1 MSIRYKL
8 LIAFS
13 LVVILAAGV
22 AVYGSRVVSHTSETT
37 MRLYD
42 GPLMAVNHIRSAQMR
57 FLQAREAFEKML
69 LVGSASAAD
78 IEEFESAMK
87 EFSSD
92 MQIVRER
99 MPKTDTETP
108 IELAGTLG
116 AEWFRASMNRIKI
129 PKGGLTEIPMAEVLP
144 AQSVEV
150 EKALD
155 VAVEEASA
163 YGFNFRLAAEGAAK
177 AANTNLIVLAVAA
190 MIVGILLSLGISY
203 TFTRAIRQVMKASE
217 EIAAGDFETEITTK
231 RKDELGRLLVSLNT
245 TRLSLQAMVEAKER
259 DRAEQLKT
267 LNAEVEKARQE
278 VLETQSRAMETQSKV
293 MEEQTAVFQVFAD
306 GLRRLA
312 SGDLA
317 YRLGDGFGDAYKQIR
332 DDFNSAIAQLQN
344 AGAQKESQRNAV
356 ESERRRAE
364 EARQKAEH
372 EEQETV
378 VLELTA
384 GMEHLGKENL
394 GYRIEAPFAERYQK
408 LKDDFNSAMDALQGM
423 IGSMTESIREVMNA
437 ANEISGSTT
446 NLSQRTEEQAASLEE
461 TSSSMEEIA
470 ATVKENAANSQQ
482 ANQSAAGMRDAATRG
497 AKVVA
502 DAVTAMGKIE
512 TSSRKVGDI
521 IGVID
526 EIARQTNLLA
536 LNAAVEAARA
546 GEAGRGFAVV
556 ASEVRTLAQRS
567 SQAAKDIK
575 DLITNSNSQVKEGV
589 ELVNR
594 AGSSLQEIV
603 ESIKSVA
610 AIVAD
615 IAAASVEQS
624 TGVEQVNKALTQMD
638 EVTQQNSA
646 LVEQNAATA
655 KTLEAQSTAMDQ
667 RVAVFH
673 LDETEGTGQTVRP
686 VIAAKK
692 TPIQKRP

>member
-13 LVVILAAGV
+13 MVVILAAGV
-22 AVYGSRVVSHTSETT
+22 AVYGSRVVSHTSETA

-42 GPLMAVNHIRSAQMR
+42 GPLMAVNYVRSAQLR
-57 FLQAREAFEKML
+57 FLQAREALERML
-69 LVGSASAAD
+69 LVGSASTAD
-78 IEEFESAMK
+78 IEEFESTMK
-87 EFSSD
+87 QFSSD

-99 MPKTDTETP
+99 MPKTGTEAP
-108 IELAGTLG
+108 IELASAL
-116 AEWFRASMNRIKI
+116 AEDWFRASMNRVKI
-129 PKGGLTEIPMAEVLP
+129 PKGGLSEIPMAEVLT
-144 AQSVEV
+144 AKSVEV
-150 EKALD
+150 AKALD
-155 VAVEEASA
+155 LAVEEASA
-163 YGFNFRLAAEGAAK
+163 YGFNFRLGAESAAK

-190 MIVGILLSLGISY
+190 VIVGILLSFGISY
-203 TFTRAIRQVMKASE
+203 TFTRAIREVMKASE
-217 EIAAGDFETEITTK
+217 EIAAGNFETEIATK
-231 RKDELGRLLVSLNT
+231 RKDELGRLLISLNT

-259 DRAEQLKT
+259 DRTEQLKV

-278 VLETQSRAMETQSKV
+278 VLETQSRAMETQSRV
-293 MEEQTAVFQVFAD
+293 MEEQTAIFRVFAD

-332 DDFNSAIAQLQN
+332 DDFNSAIEQLEN
-344 AGAQKESQRNAV
+344 AGAQRESQRNAV
-356 ESERRRAE
+356 ESERKRAE
-364 EARQKAEH
+364 EMRQETER

-384 GMEHLGKENL
+384 GMENLGKGNL
-394 GYRIEAPFAERYQK
+394 AYRIEASFAERYQK
-408 LKDDFNSAMDALQGM
+408 LKDNFNTAMDALQGM
-423 IGSMTESIREVMNA
+423 IGSISESIREVMGA

-461 TSSSMEEIA
+461 TTASMEEIA
-470 ATVKENAANSQQ
+470 TTVKENAANSQQ

-512 TSSRKVGDI
+512 SSSRKVGDI

-603 ESIKSVA
+603 ESIKTVA
-610 AIVAD
+610 EIVTG
-615 IAAASVEQS
+615 IASASNEQS
-624 TGVEQVNKALTQMD
+624 AGIEDVNKSLNRID

-646 LVEQNAATA
+646 LVEESAA
-655 KTLEAQSTAMDQ
+655 
-667 RVAVFH
+667 
-673 LDETEGTGQTVRP
+673 
-686 VIAAKK
+686 AAKMLEQQAR
-692 TPIQKRP
+692 TMEEQVSLFGVQKRHRLPAKSRLEHAA

>member
-13 LVVILAAGV
+13 VVVILAAGV
-22 AVYGSRVVSHTSETT
+22 AVYGSRVVSQTSQTAV
-37 MRLYD
+37 RLYD
-42 GPLMAVNHIRSAQMR
+42 GPLMAVNYVRSAQLR
-57 FLQAREAFEKML
+57 FLQARETLEKML
-69 LVGSASAAD
+69 LVGSVSPSD
-78 IEEFESAMK
+78 IDEFESAMK
-87 EFSSD
+87 QFSSD
-92 MQIVRER
+92 IQIVRER
-99 MPKTDTETP
+99 MPKADTETP
-108 IELAGTLG
+108 IELASTL
-116 AEWFRASMNRIKI
+116 AADWFKASMSRIKI
-129 PKGGLTEIPMAEVLP
+129 PRGGLTEIPMTEVLT
-144 AQSVEV
+144 AKGVEV
-150 EKALD
+150 AKTLD
-155 VAVEEASA
+155 LAVEEASA
-163 YGFNFRLAAEGAAK
+163 YGFNFRVGAEQAAE

-190 MIVGILLSLGISY
+190 MIVGIMLSFGVSY
-203 TFTRAIRQVMKASE
+203 TFTRPIRQVMQASE
-217 EIAAGDFETEITTK
+217 EIAAGNFETGIMTK
-231 RKDELGRLLVSLNT
+231 RKDELGRLLTSLNT

-259 DRAEQLKT
+259 DRAEQLKV

-278 VLETQSRAMETQSKV
+278 AMETQSRAMAAQSKV
-293 MEEQTAVFQVFAD
+293 MEEQTAVFRSLAD
-306 GLRRLA
+306 GLGRLA

-317 YRLGDGFGDAYKQIR
+317 YRLGDGFADAYRQIR
-332 DDFNSAIAQLQN
+332 DDFNSAIAQLEN
-344 AGAQKESQRNAV
+344 AGAQRESQRNAI
-356 ESERRRAE
+356 ESDRKRAE
-364 EARQKAEH
+364 EARQKIEDD
-372 EEQETV
+372 ERETV

-384 GMEHLGKENL
+384 GMENL
-394 GYRIEAPFAERYQK
+394 GRGNLAHRIEAPFAERYQE
-408 LKDDFNSAMDALQGM
+408 LKDNFNTAMDALQGM
-423 IGSMTESIREVMNA
+423 IGSMSESIREVMSA

-461 TSSSMEEIA
+461 TSASMEEIA
-470 ATVKENAANSQQ
+470 ATVKENAENSQQ
-482 ANQSAAGMRDAATRG
+482 ANQSAAGMRDAAARG

-603 ESIKSVA
+603 ESIKKVA
-610 AIVAD
+610 EIVTG
-615 IAAASVEQS
+615 IASASNQQS
-624 TGVEQVNKALTQMD
+624 AGIEEVNQALNRID

-646 LVEQNAATA
+646 LVEESAAAAKMLEEQA
-655 KTLEAQSTAMDQ
+655 KTMEEQVSFFGVQKQQRSPAQS
-667 RVAVFH
+667 R
-673 LDETEGTGQTVRP
+673 LGR
-686 VIAAKK
+686 AA
-692 TPIQKRP
+692 

>member
-13 LVVILAAGV
+13 MVVILAAGV
-22 AVYGSRVVSHTSETT
+22 AVYGSRVVSHTSETAVL
-37 MRLYD
+37 LYD
-42 GPLMAVNHIRSAQMR
+42 GPLMAVNHVRSAQLR
-57 FLQAREAFEKML
+57 FLQARETLEKML
-69 LVGSASAAD
+69 LVGSVSTAD
-78 IEEFESAMK
+78 VEECEFAMT

-108 IELAGTLG
+108 IELASAL
-116 AEWFRASMNRIKI
+116 AADWFQASMNRIKI
-129 PKGGLTEIPMAEVLP
+129 PKGGLIEIPMNEVLT
-144 AQSVEV
+144 AKSVEV
-150 EKALD
+150 TKALD
-155 VAVEEASA
+155 LAVEEASA
-163 YGFNFRLAAEGAAK
+163 YGFNFRLGAEKAAK
-177 AANTNLIVLAVAA
+177 VANTNLIVLAVAA
-190 MIVGILLSLGISY
+190 VIVGILLSFGISY

-217 EIAAGDFETEITTK
+217 EIAAGNFDTEIMTK
-231 RKDELGRLLVSLNT
+231 RKDELGRLLTSLNK

-259 DRAEQLKT
+259 GRAEQLKV

-278 VLETQSRAMETQSKV
+278 VLETQSRAMETQSRV
-293 MEEQTAVFQVFAD
+293 MEEQTAVFRVFAD
-306 GLRRLA
+306 GLGRLA

-317 YRLGDGFGDAYKQIR
+317 YRLGDGLPDAYKQIR
-332 DDFNSAIAQLQN
+332 DDFNSAIAQLENVGVQR
-344 AGAQKESQRNAV
+344 ESQRNAV
-356 ESERRRAE
+356 ESERKRAE
-364 EARQKAEH
+364 ETRQKIEH

-378 VLELTA
+378 VFELTA
-384 GMEHLGKENL
+384 GMGNLGKGNL
-394 GYRIEAPFAERYQK
+394 AYRIQVPFAGRYQK
-408 LKDDFNSAMDALQGM
+408 LKDNFNTAMSALQEM
-423 IGSMTESIREVMNA
+423 IESISESIREVMNA

-461 TSSSMEEIA
+461 TSASMEEIV
-470 ATVKENAANSQQ
+470 ATVKENAENSQQ
-482 ANQSAAGMRDAATRG
+482 ANQSAVGMRDAAARG

-502 DAVTAMGKIE
+502 DAVTAMVKIE
-512 TSSRKVGDI
+512 NSSRKVGDI

-575 DLITNSNSQVKEGV
+575 DLINSSNSQVKEGV

-603 ESIKSVA
+603 ESIKRVA
-610 AIVAD
+610 EIVTS
-615 IAAASVEQS
+615 IASASAEQS
-624 TGVEQVNKALTQMD
+624 AGIEEVNQALNRID

-646 LVEQNAATA
+646 LVEESAA
-655 KTLEAQSTAMDQ
+655 
-667 RVAVFH
+667 
-673 LDETEGTGQTVRP
+673 
-686 VIAAKK
+686 AAKMLEEQA
-692 TPIQKRP
+692 TVMEEQVSFFGVQQHQVSADSHLGRAA